1 MSSLTK
7 HLDTS
12 LEIKG
17 FSSDVVGLV
26 YNVVNVLR
34 REGVRVPT
42 SKVVDCI
49 AILSDYIAVRGFK
62 SIDVAPLHEIAYV
75 IYSVLG
81 CKLEFRHFLAIFKN
95 ILQSSHR
102 STVRESMDFI
112 RRELEKLGLHFGS
125 SVKRSRTRFKGSE
138 WVDAYAILK
147 LLGLIR
153 RDRRGERVVDER
165 EASRRIKQL
174 VKRHGSLDKA
184 LAEKVAEDAR
194 RGGYIASLLSPYT
207 LKTIS
212 DNLSVDELV
221 TIGRA
226 ALKNRNYV
234 TAKFVADLVQERING
249 GELRVRDVLDAYEL
263 LRWADKLST
272 STLLKLVSVD
282 PKIVGKLEVEDI
294 VKLLDKLDEKSLA
307 VALKELNSK
316 GHKYSKIVYNY
327 AKRLPLTLSAQLA
340 GASSLKRIGLAL
352 QYGIRALDEGNIGY
366 VDMALAELSRA
377 RDHELSGLVLK
388 FLKTIEC
395 VLEYGECSGELV
407 DILYRIVN
415 LRLISFEELLN
426 IARATLKRVQLRSK
440 AIYLA
445 EHFYRLLTAH
455 LGFRGELDASKTKT
469 TSGARLLVRD
479 TLYKIARLQ
488 DVRPVYECRRKVPGY
503 VLVVDKSGSMRP
515 YSVTATLT
523 ASMFATVIRRL
534 VLFDSNVYIY
544 DDVTRRGKRIVLDLL
559 LSTEFNGYTNIAAAL
574 REASRGIKPTT
585 LILLTDFRQT
595 VYDEEPLE
603 VLRSLLHN
611 GWQVRVIAPPTIDQ
625 KLLKASEEMPG
636 LRVTIIEKPV
646 EIPKL
651 IKRIIA

>member
-1 MSSLTK
+1 MTK

-17 FSSDVVGLV
+17 FNSDVVGLV

-95 ILQSSHR
+95 ISQSSHR

-352 QYGIRALDEGNIGY
+352 RYGIRALDEGNIGY